1 MESGI
6 HLLIMLVAAW
16 VFGHGAEAIKL
27 PASVGQVLAGVV
39 VGMSGNYFSQYV
51 PLLDGI
57 SSSPSVMGVGEA
69 GIFFLLLYAGIEM
82 QPSEISK
89 NGGEAIAVAVGGV
102 AIPLLLGFMLAW
114 YTLPESDMRAIQ
126 SFVVGVAL
134 SITAIAVAAKVFLDF
149 NLLHHSIGRIVIT
162 AALIDDIIGL
172 VLLGAVTSIIAT
184 GGLPDAFAIFFILA
198 QVAIFFGVTWIL
210 GHRFS
215 KPFWSAIHKVHMP
228 GIRLMALLSI
238 AIVYGLF
245 AEWLGLHFIL
255 GPFMAGLYFEPKIV
269 GHKAYKNTDTTI
281 NNLTKG
287 ILGPVFFASIG
298 LMVDPVALLEVP
310 GFLLVLVTIAIGGKL
325 IGCGVPAYL
334 INGHDLRD
342 ASAIGIGMSGRGAIE
357 LLVVSIAFQSG
368 IFTTA
373 NGHHPVL
380 ANLYSALVL
389 TAIITTALT
398 PVLLRLALSHH
409 KK

>member
-39 VGMSGNYFSQYV
+39 VGMSGNYFSEFV
-51 PLLDGI
+51 PMLNGI
-57 SSSPSVMGVGEA
+57 SSSPSVIGVGEA

-82 QPSEISK
+82 HPGEISK
-89 NGGEAIAVAVGGV
+89 DSRQSFVVAIGGV
-102 AIPLLLGFMLAW
+102 VFPLLLGFMLAW

-126 SFVVGVAL
+126 SLVVGIAL
-134 SITAIAVAAKVFLDF
+134 SISAIAVAAKVFLDF
-149 NLLHHSIGRIVIT
+149 NLLHHSIGRVVIT
-162 AALIDDIIGL
+162 AALIDDIIGM
-172 VLLGAVTSIIAT
+172 VLLGILTSILAT
-184 GGLPDAFAIFFILA
+184 GGIPDVSSILLILA
-198 QVAIFFGVTWIL
+198 QVAIFFGVTWTL
-210 GHRFS
+210 GHMFF
-215 KPFWSAIHKVHMP
+215 KQFWWAIHKVHMP

-238 AIVYGLF
+238 AIIYGLF

-255 GPFMAGLYFEPKIV
+255 GPFMAGLYFEPDIV

-298 LMVDPVALLEVP
+298 LMVDPVALFEVP
-310 GFLLVLVTIAIGGKL
+310 VFLFVLVTIAIGGKL

-357 LLVVSIAFQSG
+357 LLVVSIAFQAG
-368 IFTTA
+368 VFATT
-373 NGHHPVL
+373 NGHDPVL
-380 ANLYSALVL
+380 ANLYSALIL
-389 TAIITTALT
+389 MAIISTALT
-398 PVLLRLALSHH
+398 PVLLRLALRHH

>member
-6 HLLIMLVAAW
+6 HLLVMLVAAW
-16 VFGHGAEAIKL
+16 VFGHVAEAIKL

-39 VGMSGNYFSQYV
+39 VSVAGSHLSQYA

-57 SSSPSVMGVGEA
+57 SSSPSVKGVGEA

-82 QPSEISK
+82 QPREIAK
-89 NGGEAIAVAVGGV
+89 NGGEAIAVAIGGV
-102 AIPLLLGFMLAW
+102 TVPLLLGFVLAW
-114 YTLPESDMRAIQ
+114 YTLPASEAHAIQ

-134 SITAIAVAAKVFLDF
+134 SISAIAVAAKVFLDF
-149 NLLHHSIGRIVIT
+149 NLLHHSIGRVVIT
-162 AALIDDIIGL
+162 AAVIDDIIGL
-172 VLLGAVTSIIAT
+172 VLLGAVTSVVAT
-184 GGLPDAFAIFFILA
+184 GGLPDAFAIFIMLA
-198 QVAIFFGVTWIL
+198 QVALFFGVTWIL

-245 AEWLGLHFIL
+245 AEFLGLHFIL
-255 GPFMAGLYFEPKIV
+255 GPFMAGLYFEPESV
-269 GHKAYKNTDTTI
+269 GHQAYKSTDRTV

-298 LMVDPVALLEVP
+298 LMVDPGALLAVP
-310 GFLLVLVTIAIGGKL
+310 GFLLILVIIAIVGKL
-325 IGCGVPAYL
+325 VGCGVPAYL
-334 INGHDLRD
+334 INGHDLRN
-342 ASAIGIGMSGRGAIE
+342 AGAIGIGMSGRGGIE
-357 LLVVSIAFQSG
+357 LLVISIAFQAGFFSM
-368 IFTTA
+368 A
-373 NGHHPVL
+373 NDGNLVL
-380 ANLYSALVL
+380 ENLYSALVL
-389 TAIITTALT
+389 TSIITTAII